1 MKPIFMFDFLKPI
14 WPLLFLFSLNAYGE
28 NVRINIVINDEKIIK
43 ATLIDSET
51 AREFIA
57 LLPLVLTLTDYNKTE
72 KISDLPK
79 KLTKKGAPPSVTP
92 TAGDIAYYAP
102 WGNLA
107 VFYKGFENS
116 PGLIK
121 LGKIDSGL
129 ELLAG
134 TDSLKVKF
142 FRDE

>member
-1 MKPIFMFDFLKPI
+1 MKPIFMFDFLKLI

-92 TAGDIAYYAP
+92 IAGDIAYYAP

-134 TDSLKVKF
+134 IDSLKVKI